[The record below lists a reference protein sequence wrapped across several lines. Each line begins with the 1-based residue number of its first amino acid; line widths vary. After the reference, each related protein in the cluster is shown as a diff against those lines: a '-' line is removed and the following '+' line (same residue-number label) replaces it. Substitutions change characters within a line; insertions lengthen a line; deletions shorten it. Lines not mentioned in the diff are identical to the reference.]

1 MTDASAAHPGWQ
13 MHKFRFLD
21 MLYTMVPLNQC
32 RKCGS
37 TAYHHVIARDERGA
51 MRASGV
57 YQCTGCHV
65 LFTHLDEWRTSPDEQ
80 GLVDASAHFERRR
93 VDRLTSRI

>member
-1 MTDASAAHPGWQ
+1 

-21 MLYTMVPLNQC
+21 MLYAMVPLNQC
-32 RKCGS
+32 RMCGS
-37 TAYHHVIARDERGA
+37 TAYHRVIARDERGA

-65 LFTHLDEWRTSPDEQ
+65 LFTHLSEWRASPTEQ
-80 GLVDASAHFERRR
+80 GLLDPSAHFERRR
-93 VDRLTSRI
+93 GDRLTTHI